1 MKHHYRITEDD
12 FVAATKLSARLTPIR
27 IALVLLV
34 LGALALLAV
43 FGGPVLSAG
52 GIAGLVSGSLTYLAI
67 RFFFTP
73 YSARRNYRKYPA
85 MHQKQWLEL
94 TPEGLAGGSPIGQAL
109 VGWEHIIKWREND
122 EFVLVYVMPRMFYIV
137 KKVWAEEGVDVEGL
151 RKALGE
157 RVGRAEVSR

>member
-43 FGGPVLSAG
+43 FGDPILRAG
-52 GIAGLVSGSLTYLAI
+52 GIAGLLSGSVTYLVI
-67 RFFFTP
+67 RFFLTP
-73 YSARRNYRKYPA
+73 FNARRNYRKYPA
-85 MHQKQWLEL
+85 MHQEQWLEL

-137 KKVWAEEGVDVEGL
+137 KKAWAQEGVDIEEL
-151 RKALGE
+151 RGNLREK
-157 RVGRAEVSR
+157 VGIAEVAS

>member
-43 FGGPVLSAG
+43 FGDPILRAG
-52 GIAGLVSGSLTYLAI
+52 GIAGLLSGSVTYLAI
-67 RFFFTP
+67 RYFFTSH
-73 YSARRNYRKYPA
+73 SARRNYRKYPA
-85 MHQKQWLEL
+85 MHQEQWLEL
-94 TPEGLAGGSPIGQAL
+94 TPEGLSGGSPIGQAL

-122 EFVLVYVMPRMFYIV
+122 EFILVYVMPRMFYIV
-137 KKVWAEEGVDVEGL
+137 KKAWAQEGLDIEGL
-151 RKALGE
+151 RQQLAN
-157 RVGRAEVSR
+157 RVGG